1 MSFWK
6 RWAGALFVDSE
17 FIKVIQRGLRWFP
30 FVEKKEHWSYLY
42 TVVPSPPPF
51 FFFLQFLLI
60 YQDARK
66 LGLKRPKQK
75 PFHFI
80 LLLKTHLWLPIASST
95 KSQLLST
102 PAKGLPSLILQW
114 FNILLSFLRKPIILP
129 NALGVRFWG
138 RADMSCTKGVQV

>member
-1 MSFWK
+1 MISFCGEK
-6 RWAGALFVDSE
+6 RTLIIFVHCGAL
-17 FIKVIQRGLRWFP
+17 
-30 FVEKKEHWSYLY
+30 
-42 TVVPSPPPF
+42 PPPF

-102 PAKGLPSLILQW
+102 PAKGLPSLIL
-114 FNILLSFLRKPIILP
+114 R
-129 NALGVRFWG
+129 
-138 RADMSCTKGVQV
+138 